1 MRGEYKAG
9 ASFVNTNFSSA
20 ACAVIA
26 VASFGMGMLTHK
38 VLIGESGESHAPDSD
53 ANADLDMRFREFL
66 RLKSDCLGNCEQRT
80 RALEGD
86 MASARAMAL
95 SANKLNPTLR
105 EYWTQVGAENGDSV
119 SQYNLAVLLIESG
132 NAQDVARALFWLN
145 RARENGDNDAARL
158 AQELEGRAVPGDSAK

>member
-1 MRGEYKAG
+1 
-9 ASFVNTNFSSA
+9 VNTNFRSA
-20 ACAVIA
+20 ACAVIV
-26 VASFGMGMLTHK
+26 VAFFGMGMLTHK
-38 VLIGESGESHAPDSD
+38 VLISESGESHGPGFD

-66 RLKSDCLGNCEQRT
+66 RLKRDCLGNCEQLT